1 MLDNLR
7 ESASQSP
14 FFQEDQPPPEKQ
26 PSFRTRRR
34 RSSGPFLGMTPVQR
48 FVVALML
55 FLMTCMLGTLC
66 LLVTEK
72 IVIRFF

>member
-14 FFQEDQPPPEKQ
+14 FFQEEQTPPEQK
-26 PSFRTRRR
+26 PSPGRKEG
-34 RSSGPFLGMTPVQR
+34 GPGNFMGMTPVQR

-55 FLMTCMLGTLC
+55 FLMVCVFGSFI
-66 LLVTEK
+66 LLATEK
-72 IVIRFF
+72 IWLGG